1 MFIIKFNNMVK
12 NKWVWAAF
20 AIVVA
25 VAFGASDIMYSARQG
40 QSDRTLYGLLDG
52 QPIDSIRYSA
62 VSSLLRFQQ
71 RGDEAR
77 EIKPRDVWRA
87 YAALVTAEKMGLSV
101 SDAELARIIQSMP
114 DLKNEAGAFDEAR
127 YQGMLRVLGLSPIAY
142 QEVVRADVML
152 SQLGAFVQG
161 GPYGS
166 PSMAEDRARGMNDDY
181 VIQTATVS
189 NAFTAAAAEVS
200 PEAALS
206 FYEKNAE
213 SYREPERRTVQ
224 YVAFRAKDFL
234 GEATFEEEE
243 VQAYY
248 DEHED
253 DYVVQGTNDVET
265 VKTLEEVRP
274 EIEAALA
281 DQHAREKAAAA
292 AAAFADVF
300 YEADEEQA
308 ASMDF
313 AEEAKKAGYE
323 VTLSQ
328 PFADRDFPVLYSE
341 SPAFVEACFGLD
353 GESLKSRVTD
363 VIGGE
368 GPECYVACLVTN
380 VPSHVPA
387 YADISDRVLSDAK
400 VEQAEASFNEAVN
413 KARDS
418 IMLGLE
424 KEGAVFADLAR
435 ESGLEVS
442 TNITLNCRE
451 AYGGVEGVPAARSI
465 AMAMT
470 QLGKGDFCKEAF
482 PVFGGAVFF
491 YVVDR
496 TPGDA
501 NTFSIGSKMMMSAM
515 SREMGEGLWEE
526 WLDKNLESLNPQPN
540 EPFEGDEA
548 VAEEDEEEAEEA

>member
-25 VAFGASDIMYSARQG
+25 VAFGASDIFYSAKQG
-40 QSDRTLYGLLDG
+40 RGDRTQYGLLDG
-52 QPIDSIRYSA
+52 QPIDPIRYTA

-71 RGDEAR
+71 RGEESR
-77 EIKPRDVWRA
+77 EILPRDVWRT
-87 YAALVTAEKMGLSV
+87 YAALVTADRIGLSV
-101 SDAELARIIQSMP
+101 SDAELAHIIRSMP
-114 DLKNEAGAFDEAR
+114 DLKNESGSFDESR
-127 YQGMLRVLGLSPIAY
+127 YQGMLRVLGLSPVAY

-152 SQLGAFVQG
+152 SQLASFIQS
-161 GPYGS
+161 GPYGA
-166 PSMAEDRARGMNDDY
+166 PSMAEDRARGMNDNY
-181 VIQTATVS
+181 VIQIATIS
-189 NAFTAAAAEVS
+189 NAFSAATAEVS
-200 PEAALS
+200 AEAALS
-206 FYEKNAE
+206 YYEKNAE
-213 SYREPERRTVQ
+213 AYREPERRTVQ

-234 GEATFEEEE
+234 GEATFEEDE

-253 DYVVQGTNDVET
+253 DYVVKGTNDVET

-274 EIEAALA
+274 EIEAAVA

-308 ASMDF
+308 ATMDF

-323 VTLSQ
+323 VSVSK

-380 VPSHVPA
+380 VPSHIPSYEA
-387 YADISDRVLSDAK
+387 ISARVLADAK
-400 VEQAEASFNEAVN
+400 ADQADVSFTEAIN

-424 KEGAVFADLAR
+424 KDDAVFADLAR
-435 ESGLEVS
+435 GSGLEVS

-451 AYGGVEGVPAARSI
+451 AYSGVPGVPAARSI
-465 AMAMT
+465 ATAMT

-482 PVFGGAVFF
+482 PILGGAVFF
-491 YVVDR
+491 YVLDR

-501 NTFSIGSKMMMSAM
+501 NTFSIGSKMMLSSM
-515 SREMGEGLWEE
+515 SREMGEGLWED
-526 WLDKNLESLNPQPN
+526 WLEKNLESLNPQPN
-540 EPFEGDEA
+540 EPFAGAAEEEESE
-548 VAEEDEEEAEEA
+548 EEDEEA

>member
-25 VAFGASDIMYSARQG
+25 VAFGASDILYSAKQG
-40 QSDRTLYGLLDG
+40 RGDRAAYGLLDG

-71 RGDEAR
+71 RGGEAK
-77 EIKPRDVWRA
+77 EILPRDVWRV
-87 YAALVTAEKMGLSV
+87 YAALVTAERMGLTV

-114 DLKNEAGAFDEAR
+114 DLRNESGAFDEMR
-127 YQGMLRVLGLSPIAY
+127 YQGMLRMMGLSPVAY
-142 QEVVRADVML
+142 QEIVRADVML
-152 SQLGAFVQG
+152 SQLGALVQS
-161 GPYGS
+161 GPYGA

-181 VIQTATVS
+181 VIQTAMVS
-189 NAFTAAAAEVS
+189 NVFSAATAEVS
-200 PEAALS
+200 PDAALS
-206 FYEKNAE
+206 YYEKNAE

-234 GEATFEEEE
+234 GEATFAEEE

-253 DYVVQGTNDVET
+253 DYIVKGTNDVET
-265 VKTLEEVRP
+265 MKALEEVRP

-323 VTLSQ
+323 VTLSR
-328 PFADRDFPVLYSE
+328 PFSDRDFPVLYTE

-387 YADISDRVLSDAK
+387 YADISDRVLADAK
-400 VEQAEASFNEAVN
+400 ADQAETSFAEAVN
-413 KARDS
+413 KARDA
-418 IMLGLE
+418 IALGLE

-435 ESGLEVS
+435 ESGLAVS

-451 AYGGVEGVPAARSI
+451 AYGGIEGVPAARSI
-465 AMAMT
+465 ATAMT

-482 PVFGGAVFF
+482 PVLGGAVFF
-491 YVVDR
+491 YVLDR
-496 TPGDA
+496 KPGDV

-526 WLDKNLESLNPQPN
+526 WLDQNLESLNPQPN
-540 EPFEGDEA
+540 EPFAAEA
-548 VAEEDEEEAEEA
+548 TEETEEEDEEA